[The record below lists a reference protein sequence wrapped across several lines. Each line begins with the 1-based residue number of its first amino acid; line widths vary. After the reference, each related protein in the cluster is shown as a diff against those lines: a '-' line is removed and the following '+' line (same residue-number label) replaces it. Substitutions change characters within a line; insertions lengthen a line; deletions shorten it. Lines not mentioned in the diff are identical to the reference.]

1 MFDDVVRCTVQ
12 ELPKINWFED
22 DVLSLSLAPIISNAP
37 KIGAREIIILER
49 NENSS
54 ADHEEG
60 RRACVLPS
68 RAHHLANS

>member
-49 NENSS
+49 MRTAALTMRKEDARVRS
-54 ADHEEG
+54 
-60 RRACVLPS
+60 P
-68 RAHHLANS
+68 LARIT